1 MRICACSTIESRVEK
16 KKKWSWHMQIKCGSS
31 QTFSKVRALVYLL
44 WKVAVEGTFENFGE
58 RVAVAHAD

>member
-1 MRICACSTIESRVEK
+1 
-16 KKKWSWHMQIKCGSS
+16 MQIKCGSS

-58 RVAVAHAD
+58 RVAVAHRLSAD